1 MLTYSY
7 GFASDYSL
15 AVELHHVG
23 RCNLAGQHVV
33 LEDGRLSVGLV
44 PRPDCGVL
52 RAAGWLHDLRQ
63 QQIYGCGCGWSV
75 RWRTKRVLLAALY
88 IGPLDASAAASLR
101 PGAEFSSVLGMGAEV
116 IARAA
121 CSRFFTLQGCAANPC
136 TWAHPS
142 GTFLLS
148 CPGF

>member
-44 PRPDCGVL
+44 PRPGRGDNARRDVETTCGTAKST
-52 RAAGWLHDLRQ
+52 AANA
-63 QQIYGCGCGWSV
+63 
-75 RWRTKRVLLAALY
+75 AALCV
-88 IGPLDASAAASLR
+88 
-101 PGAEFSSVLGMGAEV
+101 GA
-116 IARAA
+116 
-121 CSRFFTLQGCAANPC
+121 
-136 TWAHPS
+136 
-142 GTFLLS
+142 
-148 CPGF
+148 